1 LNTGILID
9 DLNEIVK
16 GCVAG
21 KREFQEQLY
30 KLFSPK
36 MYPVCL
42 YYTKDQTEAEDVL
55 HDGFIRVFKYIGQ
68 FQGIGSFEGWL
79 RRIMIN
85 TALERFRT
93 QNHLY
98 PVEDVFEYVDD
109 RGYEDIISS
118 ISFDELLDIIRELT
132 PQYRMVFNLYAFED
146 MTHKEISEKLGISVG
161 TSKSNLSR
169 ARVILQEKIAKKYQI
184 DKTLINLSY
193 DK

>member
-21 KREFQEQLY
+21 KREFQAQLY

-93 QNHLY
+93 QNHLF

-184 DKTLINLSY
+184 DKNLN
-193 DK
+193 KLVV

>member
-1 LNTGILID
+1 MID

-21 KREFQEQLY
+21 KREFQAQLY

-93 QNHLY
+93 QNHLF

-184 DKTLINLSY
+184 DKNLN
-193 DK
+193 KLVV

>member
-21 KREFQEQLY
+21 KREFQAQLY

-184 DKTLINLSY
+184 DKNLN
-193 DK
+193 KLVV

>member
-93 QNHLY
+93 QNHLF

-184 DKTLINLSY
+184 DKNLN
-193 DK
+193 KLVV